1 LKLTTRQWLT
11 VALGAGAALPF
22 SLPAPGGRN
31 SVVPLDL
38 VIWPFLVAALVLTGD
53 REWKGLRRDPIARL
67 LAAFLGVS
75 AVSLPFGV
83 VAYHNGEGLVSFA
96 YQVLIVCNFAAGF
109 LVLRRIADVQLLT
122 MAFVASI
129 GVVALFLDAYLL
141 QAGILA
147 SAHTFHNSRFIS
159 SLVYGWPNTFSV
171 LVAVALILCAYV
183 IASTDSTNLKR
194 AYAVLAI
201 GLAACILLTFSKT
214 GWVALAVATWL
225 LWMRFWRWRYQAL
238 VLAAI
243 VVIGALLLVVGNT
256 SFRIQVFTIGT
267 LQERLQITVDVF
279 RYVNPLVILGG
290 SGSQNLETLLA
301 QTHAELVPGVPLASL
316 SPHDE
321 FMNVLVKGG
330 IVSLALFV
338 AALAIAVLRARDLVR
353 HADRDVA
360 RFFRYWYAAA
370 WAVIVSLFAGE
381 ELRYWPV
388 AAMFWLIAGATTHF
402 ASAGARA
409 GSVQAAPAGD
419 RRRALDEGA

>member
-1 LKLTTRQWLT
+1 
-11 VALGAGAALPF
+11 
-22 SLPAPGGRN
+22 
-31 SVVPLDL
+31 
-38 VIWPFLVAALVLTGD
+38 
-53 REWKGLRRDPIARL
+53 
-67 LAAFLGVS
+67 
-75 AVSLPFGV
+75 
-83 VAYHNGEGLVSFA
+83 
-96 YQVLIVCNFAAGF
+96 
-109 LVLRRIADVQLLT
+109 

-147 SAHTFHNSRFIS
+147 SVHSFHNSRFIS

-171 LVAVALILCAYV
+171 LLAVALILCGYV
-183 IASTDSTNLKR
+183 IASADNTNLR
-194 AYAVLAI
+194 RVYAVLAI

-214 GWVALAVATWL
+214 GWVALAVAIWL

-243 VVIGALLLVVGNT
+243 AVIATVLLVVGNT

-402 ASAGARA
+402 VSAGARA
-409 GSVQAAPAGD
+409 GSVQAAPVGD